1 MGVRDRQRQPVKLI
15 LLILGLPTLF
25 VFLLTASMVRSAQT
39 RYRRGQ
45 VARRALAGQL
55 GLAAAL
61 WASLVFLAA
70 ALMVGLGV
78 GAKSPLLILAL
89 AVLVG
94 AVSFAVMSR
103 GLLWGKV

>member
-1 MGVRDRQRQPVKLI
+1 
-15 LLILGLPTLF
+15 
-25 VFLLTASMVRSAQT
+25 MVRSAQT

-45 VARRALAGQL
+45 VDRSGLIGQL

-70 ALMVGLGV
+70 ALMAGLGV
-78 GAKSPLLILAL
+78 GAKSPIVILAL
-89 AVLVG
+89 AVVVG

-103 GLLWGKV
+103 GLLWGKA

>member
-1 MGVRDRQRQPVKLI
+1 MKLV

-25 VFLLTASMVRSAQT
+25 IFLLTASMVRSAQT
-39 RYRRGQ
+39 RYRRG
-45 VARRALAGQL
+45 RLDRGALVGQL

-78 GAKSPLLILAL
+78 GAKSPLLILVLAL
-89 AVLVG
+89 LVG
-94 AVSFAVMSR
+94 AVSFGVMSR
-103 GLLWGKV
+103 GLLWGRA